1 MKFIFDN
8 TTNIFLL
15 ALALSSGAALLF
27 LSLQSRGAKA
37 SPLQATQ
44 LMNQGK
50 SLILDV
56 RSSEEFAQGHVRE
69 AKNIALADLSTRLG
83 ELNKFKAQ
91 AVIVVCG
98 NGNLSARATTI
109 LQAAGFER
117 AVRLD
122 GGLAAWQAAGL
133 PIAKLTQNA
142 QAKS

>member
-15 ALALSSGAALLF
+15 ILALSSGAALLF

-37 SPLQATQ
+37 SPLEATQ
-44 LMNQGK
+44 MMNQGK

-56 RSSEEFAQGHVRE
+56 RSSDQFAQGHLRD

-133 PIAKLTQNA
+133 PIAKTDV
-142 QAKS
+142 KS

>member
-1 MKFIFDN
+1 VKFIFDN

-15 ALALSSGAALLF
+15 ILALSSGAALLF

-37 SPLQATQ
+37 SPLEATQ
-44 LMNQGK
+44 MMNQGK

-56 RSSEEFAQGHVRE
+56 RSSDQFAQGHLRD
-69 AKNIALADLSTRLG
+69 AKNIALADLSTRLN

-133 PIAKLTQNA
+133 PIAKTDV
-142 QAKS
+142 KS

>member
-15 ALALSSGAALLF
+15 VLALSSGAALLF

-56 RSSEEFAQGHVRE
+56 RSSEEFALGHVRE
-69 AKNIALADLSTRLG
+69 AKNIALADLSNRLG
-83 ELNKFKAQ
+83 ELNKFKTQ

-133 PIAKLTQNA
+133 PIAK
-142 QAKS
+142 

>member
-1 MKFIFDN
+1 M
-8 TTNIFLL
+8 
-15 ALALSSGAALLF
+15 
-27 LSLQSRGAKA
+27 
-37 SPLQATQ
+37 
-44 LMNQGK
+44 MNQGK

-56 RSSEEFAQGHVRE
+56 RSSDQFAQGHLRD

-133 PIAKLTQNA
+133 PIAKTDV
-142 QAKS
+142 KS